1 MDRMTTNTP
10 KGAFTDSGERERYL
24 SVVAHEIRTP
34 LTTIVALAVLMERKS
49 GDDVS
54 PKQAEYLRM
63 MRLNG
68 HRLSALVDDLLELH
82 KVQTGVL
89 KIQTAEHEPTALIH
103 DTVDTIRPTFEER
116 NQFIDLELEFPES
129 TILVDR
135 GRVMQALLN
144 ILSNASKYSPRDS
157 SIHVR
162 ASLVNDDLYV
172 TVRDEGDGF
181 DLDTRDQV
189 FEPYYRSESH
199 IENGIVGSGLGLAL
213 TKSLIEAHG
222 GAIDILSKPSN
233 GTVVGICLPGVKVKS
248 KKDTKHQDHRIAAAS

>member
-1 MDRMTTNTP
+1 MTINTP
-10 KGAFTDSGERERYL
+10 HGDAAEGGERERYL

-34 LTTIVALAVLMERKS
+34 LTTIVALADLMERKS

-54 PKQAEYLRM
+54 PKQMEYLRM

-68 HRLSALVDDLLELH
+68 HRLLALVDDLLDLH

-89 KIQTAEHEPTALIH
+89 KIQTSEHEATALIL

-116 NQFIDLELEFPES
+116 KQFLDLELDLLES

-135 GRVMQALLN
+135 GRVRQALLN
-144 ILSNASKYSPRDS
+144 ILTNASKYSPRES
-157 SIHVR
+157 SVHVR

-181 DLDTRDQV
+181 DLDTRDQI
-189 FEPYYRSESH
+189 FEPYYRLETH
-199 IENGIVGSGLGLAL
+199 VDMGIVGSGLGLAL

-222 GAIDILSKPSN
+222 GAIDVLSKPDM
-233 GTVVGICLPGVKVKS
+233 GTGGRNLPPRRES
-248 KKDTKHQDHRIAAAS
+248 

>member
-1 MDRMTTNTP
+1 MTINTP
-10 KGAFTDSGERERYL
+10 HGDAAEGGERERYL

-34 LTTIVALAVLMERKS
+34 RTTIVALADLMERKS

-54 PKQAEYLRM
+54 PKQMEYLRM

-68 HRLSALVDDLLELH
+68 HRLLALVDDLLDLH

-89 KIQTAEHEPTALIH
+89 KIQTSEHEATALIL

-116 NQFIDLELEFPES
+116 KQFLDLELDLLES

-144 ILSNASKYSPRDS
+144 ILTNASKYSPRES
-157 SIHVR
+157 SVHVR

-181 DLDTRDQV
+181 DLDTRDQI
-189 FEPYYRSESH
+189 FEPYYRLETH
-199 IENGIVGSGLGLAL
+199 VDMGIVGSGLGLAL

-222 GAIDILSKPSN
+222 GAIDVLSKPDM
-233 GTVVGICLPGVKVKS
+233 GTGGRNLPPRRES
-248 KKDTKHQDHRIAAAS
+248 

>member
-1 MDRMTTNTP
+1 MTINTP
-10 KGAFTDSGERERYL
+10 HGDAAEGGERERYL

-34 LTTIVALAVLMERKS
+34 LTTIVALADLMERKS

-54 PKQAEYLRM
+54 PKQMEYLRM

-68 HRLSALVDDLLELH
+68 HRLSALVDDLLDLH
-82 KVQTGVL
+82 KVQTGFL
-89 KIQTAEHEPTALIH
+89 KIQTSEHEATALIL

-116 NQFIDLELEFPES
+116 KQALDLELDLLES

-144 ILSNASKYSPRDS
+144 ILTNASKYSPRES
-157 SIHVR
+157 SVHVR

-181 DLDTRDQV
+181 DLDTRDQI
-189 FEPYYRSESH
+189 FEPYYRLETH
-199 IENGIVGSGLGLAL
+199 VDMGIVGSGLGLAL

-222 GAIDILSKPSN
+222 GAIDVLSKPDM
-233 GTVVGICLPGVKVKS
+233 GTGGRNLPPRRES
-248 KKDTKHQDHRIAAAS
+248 

>member
-1 MDRMTTNTP
+1 MTINTP
-10 KGAFTDSGERERYL
+10 HGDAAEGGERERYL

-34 LTTIVALAVLMERKS
+34 LTTIVALADLMERKS

-54 PKQAEYLRM
+54 PKQMEYLRM

-68 HRLSALVDDLLELH
+68 HRLLALVDDLLDLH

-89 KIQTAEHEPTALIH
+89 KIQTSEHEATALIL

-116 NQFIDLELEFPES
+116 KQFLDLELDLLES

-144 ILSNASKYSPRDS
+144 ILTNASKYSPRES
-157 SIHVR
+157 SVHVR

-181 DLDTRDQV
+181 DLDTRDQI
-189 FEPYYRSESH
+189 FEPYYRLETH
-199 IENGIVGSGLGLAL
+199 VDMGIVGSGLGLAL

-222 GAIDILSKPSN
+222 GAIDVLSKPDM
-233 GTVVGICLPGVKVKS
+233 GTGGRNLPPRRES
-248 KKDTKHQDHRIAAAS
+248 

>member
-1 MDRMTTNTP
+1 MTINTP
-10 KGAFTDSGERERYL
+10 HGDAAEGGERERYL

-34 LTTIVALAVLMERKS
+34 LTTIVALADLMERKS

-54 PKQAEYLRM
+54 PKQMEYLRL

-68 HRLSALVDDLLELH
+68 HRLLALVDDLLDLH

-89 KIQTAEHEPTALIH
+89 KIQTSEHEATALIL

-116 NQFIDLELEFPES
+116 KQFLDLELDLLES

-144 ILSNASKYSPRDS
+144 ILTNASKYSPRES
-157 SIHVR
+157 SVHVR

-181 DLDTRDQV
+181 DLDTRDQI
-189 FEPYYRSESH
+189 FEPYYRLETH
-199 IENGIVGSGLGLAL
+199 VDMGIVGSGLGLAL

-222 GAIDILSKPSN
+222 GAIDVLSKPDM
-233 GTVVGICLPGVKVKS
+233 GTGGRNLPPRRES
-248 KKDTKHQDHRIAAAS
+248 

>member
-1 MDRMTTNTP
+1 MDRMPTNTP
-10 KGAFTDSGERERYL
+10 DGAETDSGERERFL

-34 LTTIVALAVLMERKS
+34 LTTIVALADLMERKS

-89 KIQTAEHEPTALIH
+89 KFQTDEHEATALIL

-116 NQFIDLELEFPES
+116 KQFLDLELELSES

-144 ILSNASKYSPRDS
+144 ILSNASKYSPRES
-157 SIHVR
+157 SIRVR
-162 ASLVNDDLYV
+162 ASLANDDFYV

-181 DLDTRDQV
+181 DLDTRDKV
-189 FEPYYRSESH
+189 FEPYYRLDGH
-199 IENGIVGSGLGLAL
+199 IDEGIVGSGLGLAL
-213 TKSLIEAHG
+213 TKSLVEAHG
-222 GAIDILSKPSN
+222 GAIDILSKPSM
-233 GTVVGICLPGVKVKS
+233 GTVVGICLPGVRVKS
-248 KKDTKHQDHRIAAAS
+248 EKDAEHQDEKVAAAS

>member
-1 MDRMTTNTP
+1 MTINTP
-10 KGAFTDSGERERYL
+10 HGDAAEGGERERYL

-34 LTTIVALAVLMERKS
+34 RTTIVALADLMERKS

-54 PKQAEYLRM
+54 PKQMEYLRM

-68 HRLSALVDDLLELH
+68 HRLLALVDDLLDLH

-89 KIQTAEHEPTALIH
+89 KIQTSEHEATALIL

-116 NQFIDLELEFPES
+116 KQFLDLELDLLES

-144 ILSNASKYSPRDS
+144 ILTNASKYSPRES
-157 SIHVR
+157 SVHVR

-181 DLDTRDQV
+181 DLDTRDQI
-189 FEPYYRSESH
+189 FEPYYRLETH
-199 IENGIVGSGLGLAL
+199 VDMGIVGSGLGLAL

-222 GAIDILSKPSN
+222 GAIDVLSKPDM
-233 GTVVGICLPGVKVKS
+233 GTGW
-248 KKDTKHQDHRIAAAS
+248 